1 MALIR
6 CPECGREVSNQAPA
20 CIHCGYPLQ
29 GSMEPPVW
37 EEKQEASEVV
47 IRMPKYDWARNSNVV
62 VNVTLDEAFVAN
74 MRPSETV
81 SVPVEW
87 DSELVVRCG
96 GAVVGYPIKTGKRTV
111 IDVAINSFGVV
122 TLSEEGAD
130 PSEARKSNNP
140 MWLVLAVARIVLA
153 VAIGLLLLL
162 AFIKVMFS

>member
-37 EEKQEASEVV
+37 EEKPEASEVV
-47 IRMPKYDWARNSNVV
+47 IRMPKYEWYGNADVV
-62 VNVTLDEAFVAN
+62 VNFTLDDRFIAN
-74 MRPSETV
+74 LRPSETI
-81 SVPVEW
+81 SAPVERNC
-87 DSELVVRCG
+87 ELVARCRS
-96 GAVVGYPIKTGKRTV
+96 AEVSYPIKAGKRTV
-111 IDVAINSFGVV
+111 IDLTIGGFGA
-122 TLSEEGAD
+122 LKLLEEGAD